1 MRKICGIFIFF
12 TLWFILHPNLS
23 FCQSAENVLPTQVI
37 FSDEQTEQL
46 KRYDRGLEIDAQPAR
61 FEARRSTHHAKRDL
75 SGTTNHSNTISQNLT
90 IAQATKPNQEPSQPE
105 DSEEDLA
112 DPFEDEDDDGEVPPL
127 KTIADPLEPINRA
140 FFVFNDKL
148 YFWLFKPVAR
158 GYRFA
163 LPQSVRIGVRNFF
176 DNLGFP
182 IRFVNCLL
190 QGKFEGAG
198 REATRFMVNTTAGL
212 VGFIDVA
219 REKMSIDEQD
229 EDFGQTLGFYGLG
242 PGFYIDWPIIGP
254 SSLTDS
260 VGIVGDIYTQPLNYV
275 IEFKYNVLIRSYDI
289 VNSTSL
295 TIGEY
300 EDLKRAALDPYVAM
314 RDAYYQ
320 FRLNKI
326 RE

>member
-1 MRKICGIFIFF
+1 MRKICGIFIFS
-12 TLWFILHPNLS
+12 TLWFILTPNLS
-23 FCQSAENVLPTQVI
+23 FCQSVEDQLALQAITPGEPAEQ
-37 FSDEQTEQL
+37 FD
-46 KRYDRGLEIDAQPAR
+46 RYDRGP
-61 FEARRSTHHAKRDL
+61 
-75 SGTTNHSNTISQNLT
+75 QNLFM
-90 IAQATKPNQEPSQPE
+90 AQATRPTQGPSDSE
-105 DSEEDLA
+105 DSDEDPK
-112 DPFEDEDDDGEVPPL
+112 DPFADEDDKGKVLPL

-140 FFVFNDKL
+140 FFYFNDKL
-148 YFWLFKPVAR
+148 YFWLLKPVAR
-158 GYRFA
+158 GYRSIFR
-163 LPQSVRIGVRNFF
+163 QSIRIGVRNFF

-182 IRFVNCLL
+182 IRFVNCVL

-219 REKMSIDEQD
+219 GEKMGIEEQD

-242 PGFYIDWPIIGP
+242 PGFYIDWPLIGS
-254 SSLTDS
+254 SSLTDT
-260 VGIVGDIYTQPLNYV
+260 VGIIGDIYTQPLNYV
-275 IEFKYNVLIRSYDI
+275 VEFKYNVPIRAYDI

>member
-1 MRKICGIFIFF
+1 MRKICGIIIFS
-12 TLWFILHPNLS
+12 TLWFILSPNLS
-23 FCQSAENVLPTQVI
+23 FCQSVEDRLSIQAI
-37 FSDEQTEQL
+37 SSDEPMEQFD
-46 KRYDRGLEIDAQPAR
+46 RYDMGP
-61 FEARRSTHHAKRDL
+61 
-75 SGTTNHSNTISQNLT
+75 QNLFM
-90 IAQATKPNQEPSQPE
+90 AQATKSTKAPSQVD
-105 DSEEDLA
+105 DSEEGLK
-112 DPFEDEDDDGEVPPL
+112 DPFEDEDVKDKVLTL
-127 KTIADPLEPINRA
+127 KTIADPLEPMNRA
-140 FFVFNDKL
+140 FFYFNDKL

-158 GYRFA
+158 GYGYIF
-163 LPQSVRIGVRNFF
+163 PQSVRIGVRNFF

-182 IRFVNCLL
+182 IRFVNCVL

-198 REATRFMVNTTAGL
+198 RELTRFMVNTTVGIAGFL
-212 VGFIDVA
+212 DVA
-219 REKMSIDEQD
+219 GENMGLDEQN

-254 SSLTDS
+254 SSLTDT

-275 IEFKYNVLIRSYDI
+275 IEFKYNVAIRSYDI

-320 FRLNKI
+320 YRLNKI

>member
-1 MRKICGIFIFF
+1 MFF
-12 TLWFILHPNLS
+12 TLWFILPPNLS
-23 FCQSAENVLPTQVI
+23 ICQSAENVLLTQVI

-46 KRYDRGLEIDAQPAR
+46 KRYDRGLEIDAQPDR
-61 FEARRSTHHAKRDL
+61 FEARRSTYRAKQDL
-75 SGTTNHSNTISQNLT
+75 SGTTNHSNTVSQNLT
-90 IAQATKPNQEPSQPE
+90 IAQATKPIQEPSQSE
-105 DSEEDLA
+105 DTEEDLS
-112 DPFEDEDDDGEVPPL
+112 DPFADEETVAPL
-127 KTIADPLEPINRA
+127 KTIYDPLEGMNRA

-148 YFWLFKPVAR
+148 YFWLLKPIAR
-158 GYRFA
+158 GYRFI
-163 LPQSVRIGVRNFF
+163 LPQPVRIGVRNFF
-176 DNLGFP
+176 DNIGYP

-198 REATRFMVNTTAGL
+198 FETQRFLINSLATF
-212 VGFIDVA
+212 GFKDVA
-219 REKMSIDEQD
+219 TDNLGIKEYD

-242 PGFYIDWPIIGP
+242 PGFYINWPILGP
-254 SSLTDS
+254 SSPTDT
-260 VGIVGDIYTQPLNYV
+260 VGIVGDIFLDPVSYV
-275 IEFKYNVLIRSYDI
+275 GETFVALPVRGLDM
-289 VNSTSL
+289 VNRTSL

>member
-12 TLWFILHPNLS
+12 TLWCILPPNLS
-23 FCQSAENVLPTQVI
+23 FCQSVEYVFPTQVI
-37 FSDEQTEQL
+37 SSDEQTEQL
-46 KRYDRGLEIDAQPAR
+46 ERYDRGLEIDARPDR
-61 FEARRSTHHAKRDL
+61 FENRRSTHHVKR
-75 SGTTNHSNTISQNLT
+75 GINETTNHINHISQNLT
-90 IAQATKPNQEPSQPE
+90 IAQATEPNQEPPQSE
-105 DSEEDLA
+105 DTEEDLS
-112 DPFEDEDDDGEVPPL
+112 DPFADEETVAPL
-127 KTIADPLEPINRA
+127 KTIYDPLEKMNRA
-140 FFVFNDKL
+140 FFYFNDKL

-158 GYRFA
+158 GYRSIFR
-163 LPQSVRIGVRNFF
+163 QSVRIGVRSFF

-219 REKMSIDEQD
+219 GEKMGIDEQD

-260 VGIVGDIYTQPLNYV
+260 VGIIGDIYTQPLNYV

>member
-1 MRKICGIFIFF
+1 MRKICGIFIFS
-12 TLWFILHPNLS
+12 TLWFILSPNLS
-23 FCQSAENVLPTQVI
+23 FCQSVEDLLIIQAI
-37 FSDEQTEQL
+37 SSDEPMEQFD
-46 KRYDRGLEIDAQPAR
+46 RYDMGP
-61 FEARRSTHHAKRDL
+61 
-75 SGTTNHSNTISQNLT
+75 QNLVM
-90 IAQATKPNQEPSQPE
+90 AQATKSTTATSRAD
-105 DSEEDLA
+105 DSEEGLK
-112 DPFEDEDDDGEVPPL
+112 DPFEDEDDKEKVLTL

-140 FFVFNDKL
+140 FFYFNDKL

-158 GYRFA
+158 GYGYIF
-163 LPQSVRIGVRNFF
+163 PQSVRIGVRNFF

-182 IRFVNCLL
+182 IRFVNCVL
-190 QGKFEGAG
+190 QGKFEDAG
-198 REATRFMVNTTAGL
+198 RELTRFMVNTTVGMAGL
-212 VGFIDVA
+212 IDVA
-219 REKMSIDEQD
+219 EENMGLDEQN

-242 PGFYIDWPIIGP
+242 PGFYINWPIIGP
-254 SSLTDS
+254 SGLTDT

-275 IEFKYNVLIRSYDI
+275 IEFKYNVAIRAYDI

-326 RE
+326 KE